1 MAKKFKFS
9 LQPVLDKAVA
19 ERQKAERALVEAR
32 KELVAAE
39 KKLEELRQHV
49 KKTVQQIRTEHDHL
63 VNPKSRPPTAQAYR
77 ERDEYIQALHRKR
90 EAQEQAVE
98 KERSEVR
105 WAREKA
111 ELKQKELNQK
121 IAEISSLEKM
131 REKAL
136 ADHQK
141 ILDRALQNEI
151 DEAGI
156 QRAVRGE

>member
-98 KERSEVR
+98 KQRSE
-105 WAREKA
+105 AREKA